1 MSQYYYFNYINFF
14 ECHNQFSFKHP
25 TIKMNI
31 WTHTLFL
38 LLFYLC
44 LDSSQNSLNIP
55 KHTKTKRKSKNKR
68 KKDHQTRPWIKIN
81 FKVFSSFDFF
91 FHFPLSTVLL
101 PWLKIFRI
109 RSQCLWFFLWTPEVT
124 QSILSSELFGQ
135 ITTAVIVK
143 VFFLWGEFNSS

>member
-91 FHFPLSTVLL
+91 FH
-101 PWLKIFRI
+101 
-109 RSQCLWFFLWTPEVT
+109 LWFPSEHSSTSLTENFQNQKPMFMILFMDSRGYTEHIKFWTFWTNHHCCYCEGFLFMRR
-124 QSILSSELFGQ
+124 I
-135 ITTAVIVK
+135 
-143 VFFLWGEFNSS
+143 